1 MELKLLVTPG
11 GPVSENFKIVIPVTF
26 AVCLVCYILLRI
38 FKTEMSELKRSMIT
52 GVVTAV
58 TGILLTIIFPPV

>member
-1 MELKLLVTPG
+1 MDLKLLVTAG
-11 GPVSENFKIVIPVTF
+11 GPVSENFKTVIPVTI

-38 FKTEMSELKRSMIT
+38 FRSEMSELKRSIIT

-58 TGILLTIIFPPV
+58 TGILLTLIFPPV